1 LNNSDEEKEKGIF
14 SIKLRYWF
22 VPILKALGNVTLPHY
37 MSKISRLSN
46 TPEHICK
53 LRLRQLSEQGWRFTI
68 YVDESKLRLRRL
80 IIILKRKP
88 KNIVEYFLRS
98 INRVLPDAKYMLSYY
113 LPITYDEYDLVRYY
127 GNLVERYYVMKGF
140 ERLRP
145 DLMLKYY
152 DGSSEEIKVHY
163 DEIVKVLS
171 KEYHGKTVDFSVK
184 KASFSGIDLMVIK
197 ELQKNPLM
205 SPIELGKRIGHPSV
219 KVLRRL
225 KSLVRDGIIGS
236 IRVMKAPG
244 PHEFIGTIIVDG
256 LKVTFEL
263 IENLI
268 SIPFVTGISFNENAV
283 SIGVRLSRLGV
294 SVLGDVV
301 EHVGGRYDVR
311 IYLMD
316 PVVKVSYTIPYL
328 HEYSKYRADW
338 VAVVSGHEHG

>member
-1 LNNSDEEKEKGIF
+1 
-14 SIKLRYWF
+14 
-22 VPILKALGNVTLPHY
+22 
-37 MSKISRLSN
+37 
-46 TPEHICK
+46 
-53 LRLRQLSEQGWRFTI
+53 
-68 YVDESKLRLRRL
+68 
-80 IIILKRKP
+80 
-88 KNIVEYFLRS
+88 
-98 INRVLPDAKYMLSYY
+98 Y
-113 LPITYDEYDLVRYY
+113 LPITYDEYDLIRYY

-184 KASFSGIDLMVIK
+184 KASFSGIDLMIIK
-197 ELQKNPLM
+197 ELQKNPFM
-205 SPIELGKRIGHPSV
+205 SPAEIGKNIGHPSV

-225 KSLVRDGIIGS
+225 KSLVRDGIVGS
-236 IRVMKAPG
+236 IRVMKTPSIYD
-244 PHEFIGTIIVDG
+244 FVGTIIVEG

-263 IENLI
+263 IESLI
-268 SIPFVTGISFNENAV
+268 SIPFVSGISYSENAI

-301 EHVGGRYDVR
+301 EYVGGKYDVH

-316 PVVKVSYTIPYL
+316 PVVKASYTIPYL

-338 VAVVSGHEHG
+338 VAAVSEREHG